1 MCAIQNLCLWGF
13 SNYHSTPFL
22 AGGIYK
28 LMKGAENNTVGSQL
42 GKPNT
47 RKKGPLV
54 SY

>member
-1 MCAIQNLCLWGF
+1 MQFKTYVCGVFQITT
-13 SNYHSTPFL
+13 TPFL

-28 LMKGAENNTVGSQL
+28 LAKGAENNTVGSQL